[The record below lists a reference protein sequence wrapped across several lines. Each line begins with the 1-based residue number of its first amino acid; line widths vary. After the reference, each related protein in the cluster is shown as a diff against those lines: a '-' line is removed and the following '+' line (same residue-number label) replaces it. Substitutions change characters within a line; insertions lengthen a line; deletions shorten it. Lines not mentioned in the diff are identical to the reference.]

1 LNLARHAYP
10 RSPNAARLRARLAA
24 TDHAIAERRLKPGQ
38 LVIVDESSLAGT
50 FALDELVGAATR
62 AGSKILLLGDFAQ
75 MSSVEAGGAFS
86 LLVKDRGDLVPELTD
101 VRRFKSDWEKT
112 ASVELRRGNKSA
124 IDSYEA
130 HDRITSGDRTI
141 LLDAIYA
148 AWKADVEAGKSS
160 LMIAGDTATV
170 SELNR
175 RARTDRVTTGMVAES
190 GLAIADGQRAGV
202 GDEIVTRQNNRLL
215 AAGKSW
221 VKNGDRF
228 VVITTNPD
236 GTMEV
241 RRSSGGGEVMLPA
254 DYVAK
259 HVELAYATT
268 AYRAQGR
275 TTDTSHALVSP
286 TTTREVLY
294 VAATRGRESNRLYI
308 DTAFDPDPATGHDG
322 TIAEQS
328 AGDVLTGVLA
338 NEGADLSAHETLERA
353 QHRAEDFTILAAEY
367 ETLARVAQQRRWDEL
382 LDRSG
387 LGSDRL
393 EQVRQSAAYGPLL
406 AALREAESRG
416 LDVEGTFPELVAA
429 RPLDGAEDP
438 ASVMHGRVDRWAQ
451 TAGSRR
457 QAASNLIA
465 GLIPRAVGV
474 TDPDLTQALDER
486 AQAMQCRARELA
498 VQALERGDVWITRLG
513 TPPTDPVT
521 RERWMVAVSTVA
533 AYRDRW
539 SIGNEHRPL
548 GSDGAA
554 KTIEGVGY
562 RKRAQVATRRALS
575 LSEGGGISS
584 RPSAQPTATGVE
596 PIQDRSE
603 SVAM

>member
-1 LNLARHAYP
+1 
-10 RSPNAARLRARLAA
+10 
-24 TDHAIAERRLKPGQ
+24 
-38 LVIVDESSLAGT
+38 
-50 FALDELVGAATR
+50 
-62 AGSKILLLGDFAQ
+62 
-75 MSSVEAGGAFS
+75 
-86 LLVKDRGDLVPELTD
+86 
-101 VRRFKSDWEKT
+101 
-112 ASVELRRGNKSA
+112 
-124 IDSYEA
+124 
-130 HDRITSGDRTI
+130 
-141 LLDAIYA
+141 
-148 AWKADVEAGKSS
+148 
-160 LMIAGDTATV
+160 
-170 SELNR
+170 
-175 RARTDRVTTGMVAES
+175 
-190 GLAIADGQRAGV
+190 
-202 GDEIVTRQNNRLL
+202 
-215 AAGKSW
+215 
-221 VKNGDRF
+221 
-228 VVITTNPD
+228 
-236 GTMEV
+236 
-241 RRSSGGGEVMLPA
+241 
-254 DYVAK
+254 
-259 HVELAYATT
+259 
-268 AYRAQGR
+268 
-275 TTDTSHALVSP
+275 
-286 TTTREVLY
+286 
-294 VAATRGRESNRLYI
+294 
-308 DTAFDPDPATGHDG
+308 
-322 TIAEQS
+322 
-328 AGDVLTGVLA
+328 VLA

-539 SIGNEHRPL
+539 SIGNGHRPL

-575 LSEGGGISS
+575 LSEGGGTSS